1 METNTKGTEA
11 TKMTARMFKK
21 EDLRRAAQYQRGSW
35 NSIQV
40 IEDKIQEGKYKDA
53 MLSTVDLLN
62 SIKELDRLA
71 EKKVKQDELHH
82 ITQTFVNLM
91 MNRN

>member
-1 METNTKGTEA
+1 
-11 TKMTARMFKK
+11 MTTRTFKK
-21 EDLRRAAQYQRGSW
+21 EDLRNAAQHQRGSW
-35 NSIQV
+35 NCIQA
-40 IEDKIQEGKYKDA
+40 IEENIQEGKYKDA

-82 ITQTFVNLM
+82 ITQTFVNVM
-91 MNRN
+91 MNRS